1 MLTSLNQMASIS
13 PMPNSVKPSEISK
26 IEDTKPNSFSSN
38 DSTHESNPKN
48 QKFFFENNNQS
59 YAVYLI
65 FYEEKIKIKVNRVPE
80 GRDEFFFEREISQD
94 ELMKINRVFRF
105 CNNIEESFDYFNTLF
120 SDKQNPL
127 NIKEETDKLI
137 LNKKIKLSLPLMI
150 EIPKKKFKNEIMNFI
165 QNNNLINNNNLIIKN
180 DLIQENKNKNDIDKS
195 ISLNII
201 NFNED
206 EDNKDTENILPLN
219 ITDENKKNKLYN
231 YLYNSKAENDILELP
246 EEENDNNEIEE
257 ETSKKNL
264 INNIPKTKSKNNI
277 NEEIKKNNSS
287 LLNKKRISDSS
298 DMSFNSVSNEN
309 EFGNYNS
316 SNNINIINKKS
327 KNNPAKESL
336 LKLLSDNSSVKSG
349 ESEKFFV
356 KIQKNLNL
364 EKNKNKNSADLSL
377 NQDKKNID
385 NKKEEDRSY
394 LFGDEDSSEYIK
406 DDIDLFSNKSNISP
420 TITPTPVEVKNNN
433 KINDLNESNFKLH
446 IFNNNENNDYISKNF
461 YEFKNCIQGV
471 QNIQIKDSWKEPN
484 INYYN
489 NKNNELKDSS
499 NKNKKSK
506 FYKPD
511 KSYRIIHKN
520 YIEYCTT
527 EISYLFG
534 EEMNKINNKSFSV
547 DSSIISGYSEFDFII
562 HYLKKKFNKE
572 IIDSIR
578 IYQATENG
586 ATAAD
591 FHRECD
597 QNTNIIV
604 LIKTNDGKKFGGYT
618 SVGFS
623 NFYRSYHDDTAFLFS
638 INKREIYPNIKGKSA
653 VDSFYNFGPCFS
665 GDSIKIYDNFLKNGG
680 VTVKN
685 SGNFETNE
693 EFQIN
698 DGKMAFGVEEI
709 EVLEFLERKN
719 DEDNII

>member
-257 ETSKKNL
+257 ESSKKNL

-471 QNIQIKDSWKEPN
+471 QNIQIKDSWKESN

-547 DSSIISGYSEFDFII
+547 DSSIISGYSEIDFII
-562 HYLKKKFNKE
+562 HHLKKKFNKE

-638 INKREIYPNIKGKSA
+638 IDKREIYPNIKGKSA

>member
-257 ETSKKNL
+257 ESSKKNL

-316 SNNINIINKKS
+316 SNNINVVNKKS

-471 QNIQIKDSWKEPN
+471 QNIQIKDSWKESN

-638 INKREIYPNIKGKSA
+638 IDKREIYPNIKGKSA

>member
-165 QNNNLINNNNLIIKN
+165 QHNNLINNNNLIIKN

-257 ETSKKNL
+257 ESSKKNL

-364 EKNKNKNSADLSL
+364 EKNKHKNSADLSI

-406 DDIDLFSNKSNISP
+406 DDIDLFSNKSNKSP
-420 TITPTPVEVKNNN
+420 TITPIGVKNNN

-471 QNIQIKDSWKEPN
+471 QNIQIKDSWKESN

-562 HYLKKKFNKE
+562 HYLKKKINKE

-638 INKREIYPNIKGKSA
+638 IDKREIYPNIKGKSA

>member
-195 ISLNII
+195 ISLNKI

-257 ETSKKNL
+257 ESSKKNL

-316 SNNINIINKKS
+316 SNNINVVNKKS

-471 QNIQIKDSWKEPN
+471 QNIQIKDSWKESN

-562 HYLKKKFNKE
+562 HYLKKKINKE

-638 INKREIYPNIKGKSA
+638 IDKREIYPNIKGKSA

>member
-165 QNNNLINNNNLIIKN
+165 QHNNLINNNNLIIKN

-257 ETSKKNL
+257 ESSKKNL

-406 DDIDLFSNKSNISP
+406 DDIDLFSNKSNKSP
-420 TITPTPVEVKNNN
+420 TITPIGVKNNN

-471 QNIQIKDSWKEPN
+471 QNIQIKDSWKESN

-562 HYLKKKFNKE
+562 HYLKKKINKE

-638 INKREIYPNIKGKSA
+638 IDKREIYPNIKGKSA

>member
-257 ETSKKNL
+257 ESSKKNL

-316 SNNINIINKKS
+316 SNNINVVNKKS

-471 QNIQIKDSWKEPN
+471 QNIQIKDSWKESN

-489 NKNNELKDSS
+489 NKNNELKDSR
-499 NKNKKSK
+499 KSK

-562 HYLKKKFNKE
+562 HYLKKKINKE

-638 INKREIYPNIKGKSA
+638 IDKREIYPNIKGKSA

>member
-13 PMPNSVKPSEISK
+13 PMPNPVKPSEISK

-150 EIPKKKFKNEIMNFI
+150 EIPKRKFKNEIMNFI

-406 DDIDLFSNKSNISP
+406 DDIDLFSNKSNKSP
-420 TITPTPVEVKNNN
+420 TITPIGVKNNN

-471 QNIQIKDSWKEPN
+471 QNIQIKDSWKESN

-562 HYLKKKFNKE
+562 HYLKKKINKE

-638 INKREIYPNIKGKSA
+638 IDKREIYPNIKGKSA

>member
-13 PMPNSVKPSEISK
+13 PMPNPVKPSEISK

-257 ETSKKNL
+257 ESSKKNL

-406 DDIDLFSNKSNISP
+406 DDIDLFSNKSNKSP
-420 TITPTPVEVKNNN
+420 TITPIGVKNNN

-471 QNIQIKDSWKEPN
+471 QNIQIKDSWKESN

-562 HYLKKKFNKE
+562 HYLKKKINKE

-638 INKREIYPNIKGKSA
+638 IDKREIYPNIKGKSA

>member
-13 PMPNSVKPSEISK
+13 PMPNPVKPSEISK

-48 QKFFFENNNQS
+48 KKFFFKNNNQS

-257 ETSKKNL
+257 ESSKKNL

-471 QNIQIKDSWKEPN
+471 QNIQIKDSWKESN

-562 HYLKKKFNKE
+562 HYLKKKINKE

-638 INKREIYPNIKGKSA
+638 IDKREIYPNIKGKSA

>member
-246 EEENDNNEIEE
+246 EEENDNNEIDE

-316 SNNINIINKKS
+316 SNNINVVNKKS

-377 NQDKKNID
+377 NHDKKNID

-471 QNIQIKDSWKEPN
+471 QNIQIKDSWKESN

-562 HYLKKKFNKE
+562 HYLKKKINKE

-638 INKREIYPNIKGKSA
+638 IDKREIYPNIKGKSA

>member
-471 QNIQIKDSWKEPN
+471 QNIQIKDSWKESN

-489 NKNNELKDSS
+489 NKNNELKDSR
-499 NKNKKSK
+499 KSK

-562 HYLKKKFNKE
+562 HYLKKKINKE

-638 INKREIYPNIKGKSA
+638 IDKREIYPNIKGKSA

>member
-257 ETSKKNL
+257 ESSKKNL

-406 DDIDLFSNKSNISP
+406 DDIELFSNKSNKSP
-420 TITPTPVEVKNNN
+420 TITPIGVKNNN

-471 QNIQIKDSWKEPN
+471 QNIQIKDSWKESN

-489 NKNNELKDSS
+489 NKNNELKDSR
-499 NKNKKSK
+499 KSK

-562 HYLKKKFNKE
+562 HYLKKKINKE

-638 INKREIYPNIKGKSA
+638 IDKREIYPNIKGKSA

-665 GDSIKIYDNFLKNGG
+665 GDSIKIYDSFLKNGG

>member
-246 EEENDNNEIEE
+246 EEENDNNEIDE

-316 SNNINIINKKS
+316 SNNINVVNKKS

-406 DDIDLFSNKSNISP
+406 DDIELFSNKSNKSP
-420 TITPTPVEVKNNN
+420 TITPIGVKNNN

-471 QNIQIKDSWKEPN
+471 QNIQIKDSWKESN

-489 NKNNELKDSS
+489 NKNNELKDSR
-499 NKNKKSK
+499 KSK

-562 HYLKKKFNKE
+562 HYLKKKINKE

>member
-1 MLTSLNQMASIS
+1 MKFDN
-13 PMPNSVKPSEISK
+13 EI
-26 IEDTKPNSFSSN
+26 I
-38 DSTHESNPKN
+38 
-48 QKFFFENNNQS
+48 
-59 YAVYLI
+59 
-65 FYEEKIKIKVNRVPE
+65 
-80 GRDEFFFEREISQD
+80 
-94 ELMKINRVFRF
+94 
-105 CNNIEESFDYFNTLF
+105 IEEG
-120 SDKQNPL
+120 KV
-127 NIKEETDKLI
+127 
-137 LNKKIKLSLPLMI
+137 
-150 EIPKKKFKNEIMNFI
+150 
-165 QNNNLINNNNLIIKN
+165 
-180 DLIQENKNKNDIDKS
+180 
-195 ISLNII
+195 
-201 NFNED
+201 
-206 EDNKDTENILPLN
+206 
-219 ITDENKKNKLYN
+219 
-231 YLYNSKAENDILELP
+231 
-246 EEENDNNEIEE
+246 
-257 ETSKKNL
+257 
-264 INNIPKTKSKNNI
+264 NNIPKTKSKNNI

-298 DMSFNSVSNEN
+298 DMSFNSAGNEN

-316 SNNINIINKKS
+316 SNNINLINKRS
-327 KNNPAKESL
+327 KNNAAKENL
-336 LKLLSDNSSVKSG
+336 LKFFSDNASVKSG

-377 NQDKKNID
+377 NQDKKNIE

-406 DDIDLFSNKSNISP
+406 DDIDLFSNKSNKSP
-420 TITPTPVEVKNNN
+420 TITPVGVKNNN

-446 IFNNNENNDYISKNF
+446 IFNNNENHDYIPKNL
-461 YEFKNCIQGV
+461 YDFKNCIQGV
-471 QNIQIKDSWKEPN
+471 QNIQIKDSWKESN
-484 INYYN
+484 VNYYY
-489 NKNNELKDSS
+489 NKNNELNDIS

-547 DSSIISGYSEFDFII
+547 DSSIISGYAEFDFII

-586 ATAAD
+586 ATASD

-597 QNTNIIV
+597 QNTNVIV
-604 LIKTNDGKKFGGYT
+604 LIKTIDGKKFGGYT

-623 NFYRSYHDDTAFLFS
+623 NFNRSYHDDTAFLFS
-638 INKREIYPNIKGKSA
+638 IDKREIYPNIKGKNA
-653 VDSFYNFGPCFS
+653 VDSFYNLGPCFS

-693 EFQIN
+693 DFQIN
-698 DGKMAFGVEEI
+698 NGKMAFGIEEI

>member
-246 EEENDNNEIEE
+246 EEENDNNEIDE

-277 NEEIKKNNSS
+277 NEDIKKNNSS

-377 NQDKKNID
+377 NHDKKNID

-471 QNIQIKDSWKEPN
+471 QNIQIKDSWKESN

-562 HYLKKKFNKE
+562 HYLKKKINKE

-638 INKREIYPNIKGKSA
+638 IDKREIYPNIKGKSA

>member
-257 ETSKKNL
+257 ESSKKNL

-309 EFGNYNS
+309 ELGNYNS
-316 SNNINIINKKS
+316 SNNINVVNKKS

-377 NQDKKNID
+377 NHDKKNID

-471 QNIQIKDSWKEPN
+471 QNIQIKDSWKESN

-489 NKNNELKDSS
+489 NKNNELKDSR
-499 NKNKKSK
+499 KSK

-562 HYLKKKFNKE
+562 HYLKKKINKE

-638 INKREIYPNIKGKSA
+638 IDKREIYPNIKGKSA

>member
-38 DSTHESNPKN
+38 DSTHESNPKK

-206 EDNKDTENILPLN
+206 EDNKDTGNILPLN

-257 ETSKKNL
+257 ESSKKNL
-264 INNIPKTKSKNNI
+264 INNIPKTKSKNNV

-406 DDIDLFSNKSNISP
+406 DDIDLFSNKSNKSP
-420 TITPTPVEVKNNN
+420 TITPIGVKNNN
-433 KINDLNESNFKLH
+433 KITDLNESNFKLH

-471 QNIQIKDSWKEPN
+471 QNIQIKDSWKESN

-499 NKNKKSK
+499 NNNKKSK

-562 HYLKKKFNKE
+562 HYLKKKINKE

-638 INKREIYPNIKGKSA
+638 IDKREIYPNIKGKSA

>member
-13 PMPNSVKPSEISK
+13 PMPNPVKPSEISK

-257 ETSKKNL
+257 ESSKKNL

-406 DDIDLFSNKSNISP
+406 DDIDLFSNKSNKSP
-420 TITPTPVEVKNNN
+420 TITPIGVKNNN

-471 QNIQIKDSWKEPN
+471 QNIQIKDSWKESN

-562 HYLKKKFNKE
+562 HYLKKKINKE

-638 INKREIYPNIKGKSA
+638 IDKREIYPNIKGKSA

-719 DEDNII
+719 DDDNII

>member
-257 ETSKKNL
+257 ESSKKNL

-406 DDIDLFSNKSNISP
+406 DDIDLFSNKSNKSP
-420 TITPTPVEVKNNN
+420 TITPIGVKNNN

-471 QNIQIKDSWKEPN
+471 QNIQIKDSWKESN

-562 HYLKKKFNKE
+562 HYLKKKINKE

-638 INKREIYPNIKGKSA
+638 IDKREIYPNIKGKSA

>member
-406 DDIDLFSNKSNISP
+406 DDIELFSNKSNKSP
-420 TITPTPVEVKNNN
+420 TITPIGVKNNN

-471 QNIQIKDSWKEPN
+471 QNIQIKDSWKESN

-489 NKNNELKDSS
+489 NKNNELKDSR
-499 NKNKKSK
+499 KSK

-562 HYLKKKFNKE
+562 HYLKKKINKE

-638 INKREIYPNIKGKSA
+638 IDKREIYPNIKGKSA

>member
-13 PMPNSVKPSEISK
+13 PMPNPVKPSEISK

-246 EEENDNNEIEE
+246 EEENDNNEIDE

-406 DDIDLFSNKSNISP
+406 DDIDLFSNKSNKSP
-420 TITPTPVEVKNNN
+420 TITPIGVKNNN

-471 QNIQIKDSWKEPN
+471 QNIQIKDSWKESN

-562 HYLKKKFNKE
+562 HYLKKKINKE

-638 INKREIYPNIKGKSA
+638 IDKREIYPNIKGKSA

>member
-246 EEENDNNEIEE
+246 EEENDNNEIDE

-406 DDIDLFSNKSNISP
+406 DDIDLFSNKSNKSP
-420 TITPTPVEVKNNN
+420 TITPIGVKNNN

-471 QNIQIKDSWKEPN
+471 QNIQIKDSWKESN

-562 HYLKKKFNKE
+562 HYLKKKINKE

-638 INKREIYPNIKGKSA
+638 IDKREIYPNIKGKSA

>member
-1 MLTSLNQMASIS
+1 MASIS
-13 PMPNSVKPSEISK
+13 PMPNPVKPSEISK

-406 DDIDLFSNKSNISP
+406 DDIDLFSNKSNKSP
-420 TITPTPVEVKNNN
+420 TITPIGVKNNN

-471 QNIQIKDSWKEPN
+471 QNIQIKDSWKESN

-489 NKNNELKDSS
+489 NKNNELNDLN

-547 DSSIISGYSEFDFII
+547 DSSIISGYAEFDFII
-562 HYLKKKFNKE
+562 HYLKKKINKE

-638 INKREIYPNIKGKSA
+638 IDKREIYPNIKGKSA

>member
-13 PMPNSVKPSEISK
+13 PMPNPVKPSEISK

-406 DDIDLFSNKSNISP
+406 DDIDLFSNKSNKSP
-420 TITPTPVEVKNNN
+420 TITPIGVKNNN

-471 QNIQIKDSWKEPN
+471 QNIQIKDSWKESN

-562 HYLKKKFNKE
+562 HYLKKKINKE

-638 INKREIYPNIKGKSA
+638 IDKREIYPNIKGKSA

>member
-180 DLIQENKNKNDIDKS
+180 DLIKENKNKNDIDKS

-257 ETSKKNL
+257 ESSKKNL
-264 INNIPKTKSKNNI
+264 INNIPKTKTKNNI

-377 NQDKKNID
+377 NHDKKNID

-471 QNIQIKDSWKEPN
+471 QNIQIKDSWKESN

-562 HYLKKKFNKE
+562 HYLKKKINKE

-638 INKREIYPNIKGKSA
+638 IDKREIYPNIKGKSA

>member
-150 EIPKKKFKNEIMNFI
+150 EIPKKKFNNEIMNFI

-257 ETSKKNL
+257 ESSKKNL

-316 SNNINIINKKS
+316 SNNINVVNKKS

-471 QNIQIKDSWKEPN
+471 QNIQIKDSWKESN

-520 YIEYCTT
+520 YIDYCTT

-638 INKREIYPNIKGKSA
+638 IDKREIYPNIKGKSA

>member
-257 ETSKKNL
+257 ESSKKNL

-316 SNNINIINKKS
+316 SNNINVVNKKS

-377 NQDKKNID
+377 NHDKKNID

-471 QNIQIKDSWKEPN
+471 QNIQIKDSWKESN

-562 HYLKKKFNKE
+562 HYLKKKINKE

-638 INKREIYPNIKGKSA
+638 IDKREIYPNIKGKSA